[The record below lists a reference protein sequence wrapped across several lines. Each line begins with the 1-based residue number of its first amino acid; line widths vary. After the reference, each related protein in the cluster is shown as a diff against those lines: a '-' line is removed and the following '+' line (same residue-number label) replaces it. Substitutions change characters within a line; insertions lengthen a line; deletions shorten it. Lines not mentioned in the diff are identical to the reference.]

1 MWIAEK
7 IGGNRILV
15 MVPSLSLMSQTL
27 REWAANTSLKPFRYL
42 CLCSDTTVD
51 LGKDSPVEHLYELDV
66 PVTTDAEVVSEF
78 LQNEPAI
85 TSILLSTYQSS
96 KVLSEAVKKTG
107 IGFDTAIFDEAH
119 RTTGSDVGVWNMAL
133 DDNKVPIGKR
143 IFMTATPRIYA
154 PHISK
159 KAKEKDI
166 LLYSMDDNE
175 VYGIPFYEMTFGQAI
190 EKDLI
195 TDYKVVIICVTDREV
210 KEIIQSG
217 GRVITEDNREWD
229 AKAFA
234 KQVAL
239 IKAIE
244 AYKLKKIF
252 TFHSRVPSAKAFTQ
266 DSAYS
271 IKEVIKLAGVSTND
285 KSINLFSCQR
295 HNVLRFQKQHNEGVQ
310 GIRNWNHEQRQMF
323 DRGC

>member
-7 IGGNRILV
+7 IGGSRILV

-51 LGKDSPVEHLYELDV
+51 LGEDSPVEHLYEMDV
-66 PVTTDAEVVSEF
+66 PVTTDAEVISEF
-78 LQNEPAI
+78 LKNEPAI

-107 IGFDTAIFDEAH
+107 IDFDTAIFDEAH
-119 RTTGSDVGVWNMAL
+119 RTTGSDVGVWNLAI
-133 DDNKVPIGKR
+133 DDKNVPIKKR

-175 VYGIPFYEMTFGQAI
+175 VYGKPFYEMTFGQAI
-190 EKDLI
+190 EKELI

-210 KEIIQSG
+210 REIIQQG
-217 GRVITEDNREWD
+217 GRVVTDDNKEWD

-239 IKAIE
+239 IKALD
-244 AYKLKKIF
+244 AYKLKKVF

-266 DSAYS
+266 TDSPYS
-271 IKEVIKLAGVSTND
+271 IKQVIKMLSPPHPNPLPQGARESSFVAPP
-285 KSINLFSCQR
+285 
-295 HNVLRFQKQHNEGVQ
+295 LRG
-310 GIRNWNHEQRQMF
+310 G
-323 DRGC
+323 D